1 MPVLPSSDRGTT
13 GGSRLMFATS
23 YDEAKASI
31 DAGSESSYRRQICGF
46 PGKWIL
52 PGKLAGLIPDLT
64 RVPLPGSSQALRAVV
79 VVAEY

>member
-31 DAGSESSYRRQICGF
+31 DAGYVYHLLESVEKVGPHGYIHG
-46 PGKWIL
+46 WIKSR
-52 PGKLAGLIPDLT
+52 G
-64 RVPLPGSSQALRAVV
+64 R
-79 VVAEY
+79 